1 MAHSCP
7 INFQRVDATTVRI
20 ISLFVITA
28 VLVHM
33 MLASKLILVF
43 LAIDFMIRLYADKN
57 YSPIYRM
64 ASLLQQSINLEP
76 KFEDAGA
83 KRLAMYFGLLFT
95 LLLLSA
101 SILELPV
108 AVYTIAG
115 IFIGCASLEILFGF
129 CVGCK
134 VYYIIQKLLP
144 KS

>member
-20 ISLFVITA
+20 ISLFVISA

-33 MLASKLILVF
+33 MLASKLILVL
-43 LAIDFMIRLYADKN
+43 LAIDFMIRLYADRN
-57 YSPIYRM
+57 YSLLYRM
-64 ASLLQQSINLEP
+64 ASVLQQSLRLEP
-76 KFEDAGA
+76 RFEDAAA
-83 KRLAMYFGLLFT
+83 KRLASHFGLLFT